1 MKALKLTSRFVS
13 ALEYAARLHA
23 NQRRKGSQVPYLAH
37 LLSVTALVLE
47 DGGDEDLAIAA
58 LLHDAVE
65 DQGGMITLK
74 QIRHDYGDRVA
85 DIVLGCSDS
94 TSIFKKAPWKERK
107 DDYLAHLATAS
118 PDVLKVSL
126 ADKLHNARTI
136 LQDLRQDGEAV
147 WKRFN
152 GGKEGTLWY
161 YRQLAE
167 FFTYLGASPYA
178 QELERLVEEIEAL
191 AKTSKRQIL

>member
-1 MKALKLTSRFVS
+1 MPPTKLTDRFNRALSYAFHLHSR
-13 ALEYAARLHA
+13 
-23 NQRRKGSQVPYLAH
+23 QTRKGVQTPYVAH

-47 DGGDEDLAIAA
+47 AGGDEDLAIAA

-107 DDYLAHLATAS
+107 DGYLAHLATAS
-118 PDVLKVSL
+118 EDVLKVSL

-136 LQDLRQDGEAV
+136 LLDLRQDGNLV
-147 WKRFN
+147 WQRFN
-152 GGKEGTLWY
+152 GGKEGALWY
-161 YRQLAE
+161 YRALVD
-167 FFTYLGASPYA
+167 FFDTQRDLTYVD
-178 QELERLVEEIEAL
+178 ELHRVVEEIEQL
-191 AKTSKRQIL
+191 AKKENAPM